1 MTPTVKERVQSR
13 GRAVRRHMVG
23 GGELRRWVSPSVTGL
38 PITISILASH
48 DEGTHVS
55 GWWRNSDYDRCW
67 HLSLCAMVGYEYLDL
82 PEADRRAWGRAVFGK
97 HLAIAWIE
105 PPASKLDPYRNAPA
119 SAYTTHIRVFL
130 DREGHPIKPEG
141 EVYTLKP
148 WADGT
153 SPEKVF
159 R

>member
-1 MTPTVKERVQSR
+1 MRANR
-13 GRAVRRHMVG
+13 DIARAVLVHLVSG
-23 GGELRRWVSPSVTGL
+23 GPIRRWLVSSVTREPGL
-38 PITISILASH
+38 TISLIASH
-48 DEGTHVS
+48 DQGTHAS

-67 HLSLCAMVGYEYLDL
+67 HLSLVAMADGAYADL
-82 PEADRRAWGRAVFGK
+82 PRPDLDAWGRAIFGQ
-97 HLAIAWIE
+97 HLAKAWIE
-105 PPASKLDPYRNAPA
+105 PPASKLDAYRHAPA

-130 DREGHPIKPEG
+130 DRNGRPIQPEG

-148 WADGT
+148 WAEGD